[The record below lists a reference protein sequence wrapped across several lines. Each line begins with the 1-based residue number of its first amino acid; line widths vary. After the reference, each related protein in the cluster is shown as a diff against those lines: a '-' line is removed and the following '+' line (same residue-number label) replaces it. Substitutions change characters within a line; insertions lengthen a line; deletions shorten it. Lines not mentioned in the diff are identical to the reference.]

1 MRKYLVNYRVVQDS
15 KKIPYLEY
23 TAIYETES
31 MMTQEDVE
39 AFEEAKTK
47 EHGGRTATM
56 VSFQEL
62 GYAKPKKEILPR
74 LVAFVLYDTLYNE
87 KVLVYTNETEVEKYY
102 VDENTGEKFIVLIDP
117 RTGKKREYYCAEN
130 GIFFG
135 NEDIH
140 KVCPISWL
148 TKYDR
153 WYLFSMEYEHYKH
166 TNTYA

>member
-1 MRKYLVNYRVVQDS
+1 MRKYLVNYRVDYS
-15 KKIPYLEY
+15 HCCEFS
-23 TAIYETES
+23 AIYETES

-47 EHGGRTATM
+47 WHGKTATM
-56 VSFQEL
+56 VSFNEL
-62 GYAKPKKEILPR
+62 GYAKPKKEPLPR
-74 LVAFVLYDTLYNE
+74 LVAFVLYDTLCNE

-117 RTGKKREYYCAEN
+117 RTSKKREYYCAEN

-148 TKYDR
+148 TKYKK

-166 TNTYA
+166 TNTYELHD